1 MFTSATTQPDNPPPH
16 ETRHRET
23 RAGAHPAKTPLPG
36 VLTRLLAVL
45 ASLALMVVGSPTTAS
60 ATTNTIVDAGWQQFT
75 TEGGVGGGS
84 VDGPYLFESTKVTKV
99 TVTDSFCH
107 GDEFSVFDN
116 GVLIGTTSE
125 IPAELRTCPTRFYLS
140 AIARADVSMTDPT
153 FSQGTFYVGPGSHSL
168 EFVNK
173 AIWNGIDSGSDAFF
187 RLETVSLTEAD
198 CKASGWE
205 NFGTLFT
212 NQGQCVALSNALQH
226 LTAANVGTVTFEASP
241 FGTVARGLTPPDPS
255 WHKWVGP
262 FAHATTY
269 ETRMTV
275 PITQAA
281 GNEVLTVTVPVSLSG
296 AGAGDAAVATV
307 TMTMTPQDR
316 FFSWI
321 PVGQYGSL
329 GNSAWELVGDPTV
342 SDPSMVTTWTFRST
356 APLTRGA
363 AYDPI
368 VISFDVGDNSTFNNV
383 VYGFGRPH
391 TATVSVTADGY
402 ATGTGS
408 GWYLPE

>member
-1 MFTSATTQPDNPPPH
+1 MLVPFKHPLRNAQVPLQHSQS
-16 ETRHRET
+16 
-23 RAGAHPAKTPLPG
+23 GAQGDPQSPA
-36 VLTRLLAVL
+36 
-45 ASLALMVVGSPTTAS
+45 
-60 ATTNTIVDAGWQQFT
+60 I
-75 TEGGVGGGS
+75 
-84 VDGPYLFESTKVTKV
+84 
-99 TVTDSFCH
+99 
-107 GDEFSVFDN
+107 
-116 GVLIGTTSE
+116 
-125 IPAELRTCPTRFYLS
+125 
-140 AIARADVSMTDPT
+140 
-153 FSQGTFYVGPGSHSL
+153 
-168 EFVNK
+168 
-173 AIWNGIDSGSDAFF
+173 
-187 RLETVSLTEAD
+187 
-198 CKASGWE
+198 
-205 NFGTLFT
+205 
-212 NQGQCVALSNALQH
+212 ALQH

-269 ETRMTV
+269 AARTTV
-275 PITQAA
+275 PITQAV
-281 GNEVLTVTVPVSLSG
+281 GDEVLTVTVPVSLSG
-296 AGAGDAAVATV
+296 TGAGNAAVATV

-356 APLTRGA
+356 APLIRGA

-368 VISFDVGDNSTFNNV
+368 VISFDVGNNSV
-383 VYGFGRPH
+383 IDAVYDFGRPH

-408 GWYLPE
+408 GLYLPEQ

>member
-1 MFTSATTQPDNPPPH
+1 MFTVTSAQPDNPAH
-16 ETRHRET
+16 KNRQRET
-23 RAGAHPAKTPLPG
+23 RAPARPAGRPRPA

-45 ASLALMVVGSPTTAS
+45 ASLALILVASATTAS
-60 ATTNTIVDAGWQQFT
+60 ATTNSIVDAGWQQFT

-84 VDGPYLFESTKVTKV
+84 VDGPYIFESTKLTKV

-116 GVLIGTTSE
+116 GVLIGNTSE
-125 IPAELRTCPTRFYLS
+125 IPAELHTCPTRFYLS

-153 FSQGTFYVGPGSHSL
+153 FSQGAFYVGPGSHSL

-173 AIWNGIDSGSDAFF
+173 AIWNGTDSGSDAFF
-187 RLETVSLTEAD
+187 RLETVSLTTAD

-205 NFGTLFT
+205 TFGTLFS
-212 NQGQCVALSNALQH
+212 NQGQCVSLSNALQH
-226 LTAANVGTVTFEASP
+226 LTAANLGTVTFEASP
-241 FGTVARGLTPPDPS
+241 FGTVARDLTPPDPS

-269 ETRMTV
+269 VARMTV

-329 GNSAWELVGDPTV
+329 GNDAWELVGDPTI

-383 VYGFGRPH
+383 VYDFGRPH

-402 ATGTGS
+402 ATGSGS
-408 GWYLPE
+408 GFYLP

>member
-1 MFTSATTQPDNPPPH
+1 MFTLPPARSDNP
-16 ETRHRET
+16 TGKNRQREM
-23 RAGAHPAKTPLPG
+23 RAAALQWEKPTPA
-36 VLTRLLAVL
+36 VLTRLLALL
-45 ASLALMVVGSPTTAS
+45 ASLALLVVAS
-60 ATTNTIVDAGWQQFT
+60 ATAARATTSTIVDAGWQQFT

-84 VDGPYLFESTKVTKV
+84 VDGPYTFESTKLTKL

-116 GVLIGTTSE
+116 DVLIGSTSE

-153 FSQGTFYVGPGSHSL
+153 FSQGAFYVGPGSHSL

-173 AIWNGIDSGSDAFF
+173 AIWNGTDSGSDAFF
-187 RLETVSLTEAD
+187 RLETVSLTKAD
-198 CKASGWE
+198 CMANGWA
-205 NFGTLFT
+205 NFGTLFD
-212 NQGQCVALSNALQH
+212 NQGQCVSLANALQQ

-241 FGTVARGLTPPDPS
+241 FGTVARDLTPPDPS

-269 ETRMTV
+269 EARMTV

-296 AGAGDAAVATV
+296 AGAGNAAVATV
-307 TMTMTPQDR
+307 TVTMTPQDR

-356 APLTRGA
+356 APLIRGA

-368 VISFDVGDNSTFNNV
+368 VISFDVGNNSV
-383 VYGFGRPH
+383 IDAVYDFGRPH
-391 TATVSVTADGY
+391 TATVSVAADGY
-402 ATGTGS
+402 AAGTGS
-408 GWYLPE
+408 GWYLPGQ